1 LGDDQSGL
9 NGTLLGGKL
18 LGFGFVRRLR
28 AVYLQST
35 DLKTNFGKY
44 GINGFL
50 NLFNSRDINLTRW
63 GGEFK
68 ANIGVGNLNPYVTLG
83 TGQNI
88 EIDGGTDFDQI
99 YASFGL
105 GIKS

>member
-1 LGDDQSGL
+1 LE
-9 NGTLLGGKL
+9 
-18 LGFGFVRRLR
+18 LR

-83 TGQNI
+83 TGVQNI
-88 EIDGGTDFDQI
+88 EMMEVLILTKYMLFWFRYKTKLTDRL
-99 YASFGL
+99 SR
-105 GIKS
+105 

>member
-1 LGDDQSGL
+1 LVWRIL
-9 NGTLLGGKL
+9 E
-18 LGFGFVRRLR
+18 LR

-50 NLFNSRDINLTRW
+50 ITYNSRDINLTRW

-68 ANIGVGNLNPYVTLG
+68 ANIGVGNLNPCYW
-83 TGQNI
+83 NR
-88 EIDGGTDFDQI
+88 
-99 YASFGL
+99 SP
-105 GIKS
+105 KHRN

>member
-1 LGDDQSGL
+1 
-9 NGTLLGGKL
+9 
-18 LGFGFVRRLR
+18 LR

-44 GINGFL
+44 GINGFN

-83 TGQNI
+83 TGVQNI

-105 GIKS
+105 GIKTKLTDRIVLR